1 MMLINIIPSGI
12 LALSSSGI
20 ASSVWREKIT
30 LEFQS
35 VTLLKFIVMVMD
47 HSNISFLFTLYNRW
61 QVLIKYEKASNAYH
75 NQIFMN

>member
-35 VTLLKFIVMVMD
+35 VTLLKFIEMVMD

-61 QVLIKYEKASNAYH
+61 QMLIKYEKTSNAYH